1 MSPQLLD
8 VLCPLSEGGNLV
20 ARILLKHWESYAN
33 EKMREDELLKLLTTA
48 SEMSAGPHPDGL
60 LPPQIKDVAYRILD
74 FHLAGFRGIPY
85 AREDGIPYGIS
96 LQHHIPDNRCA
107 YPVDNNKN
115 KKNAESLYDYKI
127 VDTAPHSLV
136 ILGENGSGKTS
147 VYSALEFLWL
157 GTTSIARKHK
167 IQATDTMKFY
177 GNQSVP
183 DPAFSISCRMTGN
196 KCFRYPSGK
205 DVHISRSL
213 NLRNF
218 FCSESDIS
226 MVECE
231 GKPIVK
237 YFNEEIGL
245 DPVIKLSSFLNIL
258 LKNLRDELVNLTS
271 EISGNPDN
279 VDELT
284 ARKIKIDSSIAEISV
299 IINALSEKSEAIRK
313 EFYPIAQTIVT
324 ELLKDYADDYVRPAF
339 FKSGEEKWF
348 NGMLEWKDT
357 GRGIDPRQYFNNF
370 RFKLYLASIRVS
382 IAFAI
387 MKTKKISFPLIFDD
401 IFDSSDFSNRL
412 KAKPYF
418 QNIIKLYYEL
428 KISGTPLQVIFFTQD
443 EVIAES
449 VYDGIA
455 YAEVE
460 DSNGNLYRPYMPAI
474 FGKLFFPDEA
484 TDRDCIEAPSPDEKS
499 EIPQLEDA
507 ETDAG
512 IFANIS
518 SYRFKNLYDI
528 VRAKDY

>member
-1 MSPQLLD
+1 M
-8 VLCPLSEGGNLV
+8 
-20 ARILLKHWESYAN
+20 ARILLKYWDSYVN
-33 EKMREDELLKLLTTA
+33 EKMREDELLKLLATA
-48 SEMSAGPHPDGL
+48 SEMSAGPHPDDA
-60 LPPQIKDVAYRILD
+60 LPPQIKDVDYRILD
-74 FHLAGFRGIPY
+74 FYLAGFRGIPY
-85 AREDGIPYGIS
+85 AKEDGIPYGIS

-107 YPVDNNKN
+107 CHVDKNKD
-115 KKNAESLYDYKI
+115 KKNAESLFDYKL

-177 GNQSVP
+177 GNQSMP

-245 DPVIKLSSFLNIL
+245 DPIINLSSFLNIL
-258 LKNLRDELVNLTS
+258 LKNLREESGDLKN
-271 EISGNPDN
+271 EISGKPDN
-279 VDELT
+279 IEEL
-284 ARKIKIDSSIAEISV
+284 IKKKTEIDHSIAEIND
-299 IINALSEKSEAIRK
+299 IIIELHGKSEEIRK
-313 EFYPIAQTIVT
+313 EFYQIAQTIVT

-348 NGMLEWKDT
+348 NGMLEWKAT

-370 RFKLYLASIRVS
+370 RFKLYLASIRIS

-428 KISGTPLQVIFFTQD
+428 KISDTPLQVIFFTQD

-455 YAEVE
+455 YAEVK
-460 DSNGNLYRPYMPAI
+460 DTNGNLYRPYIPAI
-474 FGKLFFPDEA
+474 FGKLFFPEEA